1 MPVHCLNQFPWFVLV
16 IDVFARYTIGRK
28 VSSPVRADFVL
39 DTLEQAL
46 LVHQPT
52 SMSMLTQ
59 HRVQP
64 YKWGDILAAR

>member
-1 MPVHCLNQFPWFVLV
+1 MPVHCLNQFPWFTLV
-16 IDVFARYTIGRK
+16 IDVFARYIAGRK

-52 SMSMLTQ
+52 SMSMLTH
-59 HRVQP
+59 HRAQP